1 MLRKAGDITPI
12 ERAIILAAAQ
22 LRREGFDEFHGFQI
36 AGKIRDM
43 EGARFLAGY
52 GTLYRA
58 LIRLQQRGTLQSR
71 WEELAIDE
79 NRPRRRY
86 YKLIGEVEIV
96 ASPAPDI
103 AAAPRILRILG
114 QGVSRA

>member
-1 MLRKAGDITPI
+1 MPRKAGDITPI
-12 ERAIILAAAQ
+12 ERAIILAAGQ
-22 LRREGFDEFHGFQI
+22 LRREGFKEFHGFQI
-36 AGKIRDM
+36 AKKIREL

-58 LIRLQQRGTLQSR
+58 LIRLEQRGILQSR

-86 YKLIGEVEIV
+86 YELVGEAEVV

-103 AAAPRILRILG
+103 AAPPRILRILRD
-114 QGVSRA
+114 GVSQA